1 MSDARL
7 RGKHM
12 DRVERVAQAMCK
24 ADGEDPTTFSAQTWR
39 VEPEAVLNLKNG
51 SLIGRTARGKRG
63 YS

>member
-1 MSDARL
+1 
-7 RGKHM
+7 M